1 MCYSNFRNCKAWREL
16 RLWRH
21 DGTKAL
27 FTAGDRYRETISMGG
42 ALPVAAF
49 FLGTC
54 GVDVASATTITY
66 TGYSVPYSDGF
77 NITAPNNIAGLA
89 GQIQLT
95 GVSGAGLPSTVLA
108 WCVDIDHF
116 LQNTGTYTVELPQ
129 SPPLP
134 MITGSQELKMG
145 GLMVEGNALLAGS
158 ALTFNGHTYTKN
170 DISAATQVAIWT
182 VEYGSLTYSI
192 SGSSLNSNDFGGLVS
207 YLTTSAGN
215 TDWQLLDGSAYPSG
229 KKGSYTYDQNLGT
242 IPAGGAATFR
252 FPVPLWVV
260 DLHPWCW
267 RAWGCCYYCGVVAR
281 RGQRQPADRAHR
293 DPAR

>member
-1 MCYSNFRNCKAWREL
+1 MTVRKHCS
-16 RLWRH
+16 RLAIAIAKPSRW
-21 DGTKAL
+21 
-27 FTAGDRYRETISMGG
+27 GG

-116 LQNTGTYTVELPQ
+116 LQNTGTYTVESPQ

-170 DISAATQVAIWT
+170 DISAATQVAIWCHILQPVRAT
-182 VEYGSLTYSI
+182 LTGCCSMGQPI
-192 SGSSLNSNDFGGLVS
+192 LRGRR
-207 YLTTSAGN
+207 A
-215 TDWQLLDGSAYPSG
+215 P
-229 KKGSYTYDQNLGT
+229 
-242 IPAGGAATFR
+242 IPMIRTWAPFLRAGAATFR

>member
-1 MCYSNFRNCKAWREL
+1 MTVRKHCS
-16 RLWRH
+16 RLAIAIAKPSRW
-21 DGTKAL
+21 
-27 FTAGDRYRETISMGG
+27 GG

-116 LQNTGTYTVELPQ
+116 LQNTGTYTVESPQ

-242 IPAGGAATFR
+242 IPPGGGSNVPVPGPVVGSGPSSMVLASLGLLLLLWRRRATRAAAT
-252 FPVPLWVV
+252 
-260 DLHPWCW
+260 
-267 RAWGCCYYCGVVAR
+267 G
-281 RGQRQPADRAHR
+281 
-293 DPAR
+293 